1 MKRIL
6 LSVFVGIGAVLCACS
21 ADKGDAGNVIPF
33 ADPFIYYED
42 GTYYLYG
49 TGSEDGIAVAT
60 SKDLKTWT
68 WPEEKPMYLAL
79 HKDDSYGDFWFWAP
93 EVYRVGDKYLMYYS
107 SEEHICVAE
116 GDSPLGPFRQTV
128 QKPMREAKGIDN
140 SLFIDKDGKPYLFWV
155 NFTESGLQSWVAELE
170 EDCSTIIEGSEKLC
184 IATSQEWEKVWP
196 SVNEGPFVLE
206 HEGYYYLT
214 YSANSYESPNYGLG
228 YAVAEHPAGPWSKYE
243 GNPILQFVGGLEG
256 VGHHAY
262 FIDKKGNRR
271 IAFHSHCQPGKIHP
285 RKIHIGSYR
294 FEDNGDA
301 PDRLV
306 IDSKFITPEMK

>member
-6 LSVFVGIGAVLCACS
+6 LSVFVGIGVVLCACS

-49 TGSEDGIAVAT
+49 TGSEDGIAVAV
-60 SKDLKTWT
+60 SKDLKTWQ
-68 WPEEKPMYLAL
+68 WPGEKPMYLAL
-79 HKDDSYGDFWFWAP
+79 HKDDSYGEYWFWAP
-93 EVYRVGDKYLMYYS
+93 ELYKVGDKYLLYYS
-107 SEEHICVAE
+107 AEEHICVAE
-116 GDSPLGPFRQTV
+116 GDSPLGPFRQKE

-228 YAVAEHPAGPWSKYE
+228 YAVAEHPCGPWVKYE

-271 IAFHSHCQPGKIHP
+271 IAFHSHCEPGKIHP
-285 RKIHIGSYR
+285 RKIHIGSYH
-294 FEDNGDA
+294 FDDNGNA

-306 IDSKFITPEMK
+306 IDSKFFTPEMK

>member
-1 MKRIL
+1 
-6 LSVFVGIGAVLCACS
+6 
-21 ADKGDAGNVIPF
+21 
-33 ADPFIYYED
+33 
-42 GTYYLYG
+42 
-49 TGSEDGIAVAT
+49 
-60 SKDLKTWT
+60 
-68 WPEEKPMYLAL
+68 MYLAL

-116 GDSPLGPFRQTV
+116 GDSPLGPFRQKV

-140 SLFIDKDGKPYLFWV
+140 SLFMDKDGKPYLFWV

-228 YAVAEHPAGPWSKYE
+228 YAVAEHPAGPWVKYE
-243 GNPILQFVGGLEG
+243 GNPIFQFAGGLEG

-262 FIDKKGNRR
+262 FIDRKGNRR

-285 RKIHIGSYR
+285 RKIHIGKYG
-294 FEDNGDA
+294 FKEVKDG
-301 PDRLV
+301 PDLLV
-306 IDSKFITPEMK
+306 IDEEFITPTMKIM